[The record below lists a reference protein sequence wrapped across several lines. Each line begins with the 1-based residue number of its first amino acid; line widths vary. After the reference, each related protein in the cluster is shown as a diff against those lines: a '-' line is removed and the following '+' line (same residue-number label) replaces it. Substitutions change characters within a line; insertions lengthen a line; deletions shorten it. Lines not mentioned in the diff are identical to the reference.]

1 MVAGEQGNGYVGSFY
16 RDLGKPQWD
25 LGREE
30 STSGC
35 LGGKYFLQCSK
46 LDRNGD

>member
-1 MVAGEQGNGYVGSFY
+1 MVVWEGST
-16 RDLGKPQWD
+16 GIWVNHSGTQ
-25 LGREE
+25 GREE

-35 LGGKYFLQCSK
+35 LGVNIFLQRSK